1 MVPCGIHLDSSFRRL
16 YSYRQYLTVRHSV
29 HEGICYRTIYVLI
42 LLIVICQ
49 HLYMLRAAYSLYGHL
64 TCRCDDFL
72 HGREAPMLTTGLRHS
87 VGRVTFSASCAHLGL
102 CKVLERHVVGDAC
115 EDVLDCA
122 PRLRIVHVL
131 GPWNIVLPHEVL
143 DIFEP

>member
-1 MVPCGIHLDSSFRRL
+1 MVPCRIHRDNGFRRL

-29 HEGICYRTIYVLI
+29 HEGVCYRTVYVLI
-42 LLIVICQ
+42 LLVVICQ

-64 TCRCDDFL
+64 TCRCNDFL
-72 HGREAPMLTTGLRHS
+72 HGREAAMLTTGLRHS

-115 EDVLDCA
+115 EDVLDRA
-122 PRLRIVHVL
+122 P
-131 GPWNIVLPHEVL
+131 
-143 DIFEP
+143 

>member
-1 MVPCGIHLDSSFRRL
+1 MVPCRIHRDNGFRRL
-16 YSYRQYLTVRHSV
+16 YSYRQYLAVRHSV

-42 LLIVICQ
+42 LLVVICQ

-72 HGREAPMLTTGLRHS
+72 HGREASMLTTGLRHS
-87 VGRVTFSASCAHLGL
+87 VGRVTFSASRTHLGL

-122 PRLRIVHVL
+122 S
-131 GPWNIVLPHEVL
+131 
-143 DIFEP
+143 